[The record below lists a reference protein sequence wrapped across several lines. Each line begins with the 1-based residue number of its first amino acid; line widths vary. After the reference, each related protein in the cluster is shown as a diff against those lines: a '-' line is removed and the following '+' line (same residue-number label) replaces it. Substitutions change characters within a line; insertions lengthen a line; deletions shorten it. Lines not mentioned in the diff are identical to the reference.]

1 MCIYNLHQKVI
12 CKDDYNNISNLSQ
25 FFFFQCDTGTPSVE
39 VLFFHLLSHNGIL
52 TLLEVL
58 LYGV

>member
-1 MCIYNLHQKVI
+1 MCICNLHQKVF

-25 FFFFQCDTGTPSVE
+25 IFFQCDTGTPSRE
-39 VLFFHLLSHNGIL
+39 VLFFHLLNHNGIL